1 MERDYFQNYI
11 PPESEN
17 FNILR
22 LINVDAPFQLIS
34 SVSKHDDFK
43 GIFRSVEQG
52 NLTFNSWRLGNEIL
66 ILYHLWMLKQ

>member
-43 GIFRSVEQG
+43 RIFRS
-52 NLTFNSWRLGNEIL
+52 I
-66 ILYHLWMLKQ
+66 